1 MANTEDILMEA
12 YNLGLYEKV
21 MTESKK
27 LNKKY
32 PYMEVGD
39 RMEMALSNILKKK
52 QKTSVQKIIEK
63 IWENYM
69 NVKGGDFLNWYEG
82 LSPIEKKA
90 FKIKFDSKQ

>member
-39 RMEMALSNILKKK
+39 RMEMAVSNILKK
-52 QKTSVQKIIEK
+52 
-63 IWENYM
+63 N
-69 NVKGGDFLNWYEG
+69 
-82 LSPIEKKA
+82 KKHQC
-90 FKIKFDSKQ
+90 KK